1 VQDKRNF
8 AVFDYDTWR
17 ATRSIDFVL
26 HVDGPKPVGQ
36 RGLATIWG
44 PPVKR
49 RYVLKPGE
57 QASIPRIYRDA
68 IRRVVDDV
76 VVGGMCPQGLE
87 LLTPNG
93 EVVPV
98 KIAPAI
104 DPSRPPPST
113 GGAPAAG
120 AEGRLRAR
128 LKGATS

>member
-1 VQDKRNF
+1 VQDKLDYNK
-8 AVFDYDTWR
+8 FDFDVWR
-17 ATRSIDFVL
+17 ATSARSFEIP
-26 HVDGPKPVGQ
+26 VDGPKPVGQ
-36 RGLATIWG
+36 RGVATIYG
-44 PPVKR
+44 LPVKR
-49 RYVLKPGE
+49 RYVLKPGDE
-57 QASIPRIYRDA
+57 VSIPRIYRNA
-68 IRRVVDDV
+68 IRRVIGNE
-76 VVGGMCPQGLE
+76 VVGGLCPSGLD